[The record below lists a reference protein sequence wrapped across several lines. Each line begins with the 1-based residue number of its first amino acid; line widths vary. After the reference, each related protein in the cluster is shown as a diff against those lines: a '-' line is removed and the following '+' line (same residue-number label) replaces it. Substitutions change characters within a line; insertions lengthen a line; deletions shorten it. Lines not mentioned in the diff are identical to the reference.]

1 MADPVFEIFTMNMG
15 TEIQTSTNAEL
26 IRTWARFF
34 SPVGDPQKQII
45 IPLKWA
51 PFFTSQLLKKDNFH
65 WVSKFL
71 NSSAWEILQQEDTSA
86 NNLKF
91 SLPLECPMKEALCSS
106 TDDNW
111 LSPKDPR
118 ETVTLLATPK
128 NEDQASQQHSSTTFL
143 LPRKRKQRKMV
154 LVDHDLRR
162 SLRIKAYS
170 TGFKSS
176 GCGRNNCLGCEL
188 DPPTLSSKIIK
199 NLGEFFCK
207 MDPTDAKLKTSHTS
221 NRAVTKKQNHKTET
235 TGQNNKKSQV
245 P

>member
-34 SPVGDPQKQII
+34 SSVGDPQKQII

-106 TDDNW
+106 TDDN
-111 LSPKDPR
+111 
-118 ETVTLLATPK
+118 
-128 NEDQASQQHSSTTFL
+128 
-143 LPRKRKQRKMV
+143 
-154 LVDHDLRR
+154 
-162 SLRIKAYS
+162 
-170 TGFKSS
+170 
-176 GCGRNNCLGCEL
+176 
-188 DPPTLSSKIIK
+188 
-199 NLGEFFCK
+199 
-207 MDPTDAKLKTSHTS
+207 
-221 NRAVTKKQNHKTET
+221 
-235 TGQNNKKSQV
+235 
-245 P
+245 